1 MRSLLRQETRGFPTG
16 PPQSDHQRSLA
27 FQVHASSPEL
37 QRAQADD
44 GAYKRQNPEAHD
56 DLRLLPALELVMMV
70 DGRHQK
76 HPFSAYLVRNH
87 LKDDRE
93 RFHHEDTADDDQ
105 KNFILRHYRDDA
117 QG

>member
-16 PPQSDHQRSLA
+16 SAQSDHQYSLA
-27 FQVHASSPEL
+27 FQVHTSSPEL

-44 GAYKRQNPEAHD
+44 RAYKRQNPEAHD
-56 DLRLLPALELVMMV
+56 DLWLLPAFELVMMM
-70 DGRHQK
+70 DRCHEK
-76 HPFSAYLVRNH
+76 HPLSAHLVRDH

-105 KNFILRHYRDDA
+105 
-117 QG
+117 